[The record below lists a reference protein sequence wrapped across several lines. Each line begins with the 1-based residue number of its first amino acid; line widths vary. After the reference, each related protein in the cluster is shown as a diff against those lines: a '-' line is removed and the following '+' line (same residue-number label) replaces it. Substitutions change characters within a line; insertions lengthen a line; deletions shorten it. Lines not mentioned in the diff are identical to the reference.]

1 MKTKIFFL
9 TLSLFLCIS
18 HHALAAEF
26 MVVTTADGI
35 DFNPGDGK
43 CESVLTNKPCT
54 LRAAIMENNA
64 LPMKNSIIFAPTD
77 NAQTYGLT
85 AGTPLEIS
93 HPVNIIGLGA
103 DKTIIDGLSNTRILL
118 INLITP
124 SDPLNPGEN
133 MVYLQSVTLTK
144 GKAKDLGGAIQNLN
158 ADLLVILDSTIGPD
172 NVTDVPQYS
181 ATNPAPIFKPT
192 SKKNNALGGAIY
204 HKQGTLHIEHS
215 TFINNSVGITATETG
230 YGGAIYARA
239 GTLNITNTNFENN
252 KAHRFGQGGAIFIEG
267 GTFGIWGNSQFNL
280 NSASHGGAIYNESL
294 EVDDAFKP
302 KNQLTAV
309 TFTDNTASS
318 GDGGAINN
326 HGVMQIKQS
335 SFSSNKAQK
344 IGPSGVGNGG
354 AIFQDTN
361 DSQKFFQLNTIIET
375 STFSE
380 NTAQNNGG
388 AIYQRPGTITISQSN
403 FFDNNATNDGGA
415 IWLGNGAYVSGTLVI
430 SESLLENNHTSYG
443 SGGAIFT
450 KNSSNANALPTPVV
464 KIYNSTISGNS
475 AQQYAGGIYA
485 ADKSEFKLYHVTL
498 AFNTCKMASSCG
510 IMHEHLGEFDLNYA
524 KFTLNQSLITNNNN
538 SSGNA
543 AGPDCFGFFTS
554 GGGNVIGNRH
564 ETGYKSGK
572 YYCDIENFDDNPSA
586 GDVDLKEKFVGVN
599 IPVIAP
605 LAQNG
610 GPTKTHALS
619 LGSPAI
625 NQGLPTINSQCL
637 KADISEIGKVKY
649 IKDQTTINQRNV
661 GERCDA
667 GAYESLCGNGNID
680 PGEQCDNGNANSDT
694 TPNACQKSC
703 KNAYCGNQIIDNG
716 EECDDGNGYSTDACT
731 IECKSQV
738 DEDGDKYYKMSI
750 TGSPLHDCDD
760 TQANIHPKAEE
771 ICGDG
776 VDQNCDNV
784 DLSCDDV
791 DNDGDGMTETQ
802 GDCDDNDAQVKE
814 ADNIPELCDGK
825 DNNCD
830 GITDGNTDGVA
841 ADDAKTFYV
850 DADGDGHGNSE
861 DVVKACNLPKGTS
874 EFATDCDDTHAEINP
889 DIKEICGDEVDQ
901 NCDGQDLDCKDVDAD
916 GDTVTPN
923 GGDCDDTTVLA
934 SPNNKEGC
942 DKIDNNCDGQVDEGC
957 ENIDPNDPPPFI
969 PDLPPATDPTGGP
982 AATDDNTGDADGED
996 DGLSDGESKDDAG
1009 LGPTD
1014 TGDGD
1019 NADDDDTDAD
1029 ADASK
1034 DKNDADADANDDG
1047 DAAADDDAAAAS
1059 GGKGAGCSLNPGT
1072 VDIPLTL
1079 LFLISFVT
1087 VIARRGYRRL

>member
-1 MKTKIFFL
+1 MKTKIFLL
-9 TLSLFLCIS
+9 TFGLFLFTS
-18 HHALAAEF
+18 FQAAAATF
-26 MVVTTADGI
+26 TVNTTTDAVDW
-35 DFNPGDGK
+35 NPGDGK
-43 CESVLTNKPCT
+43 CESITDNKLCT

-64 LPMKNSIIFAPTD
+64 LKQKGSIYFDQPTIT
-77 NAQTYGLT
+77 QIYQLTLKIPLKIEYGTYFYG
-85 AGTPLEIS
+85 
-93 HPVNIIGLGA
+93 NGA
-103 DKTIIDGLSNTRILL
+103 DKTIIDGDNKTRIFEIDLKNPATDPSYKKTVRL
-118 INLITP
+118 IKL
-124 SDPLNPGEN
+124 
-133 MVYLQSVTLTK
+133 TLTK
-144 GKAKDLGGAIQNLN
+144 GNASDLGGAIQNLN
-158 ADLLVILDSTIGPD
+158 SYELNIKQCTIGPD
-172 NVTDVPQYS
+172 NT
-181 ATNPAPIFKPT
+181 ATNPEYSEANPAPLYKPT
-192 SKKNNALGGAIY
+192 DKKNFAIGGAIY
-204 HKQGTLHIEHS
+204 HNGGGLGGKLSTEDS
-215 TFINNSVGITATETG
+215 TFINNRVGIIATETG
-230 YGGAIYARA
+230 YGGAIYAHA
-239 GTLNITNTNFENN
+239 GTLNITNTKFEEN
-252 KAHRFGQGGAIFIEG
+252 KAYMNGQGGAIFIEG
-267 GTFGIWGNSQFNL
+267 GTFSIWGNSQFNL

-361 DSQKFFQLNTIIET
+361 DPTKFGKLDTIIET

-388 AIYQRPGTITISQSN
+388 AIYQRPGTITILQSN
-403 FFDNNATNDGGA
+403 FLSNTATTDGGA
-415 IWLGNGAYVSGTLVI
+415 IWLGGGAYVSGTLII
-430 SESLLENNHTSYG
+430 SESLFENNSTAYG
-443 SGGAIFT
+443 TGGAIFT
-450 KNSSNANALPTPVV
+450 KSSVNPNALATPIV

-475 AQQYAGGIYA
+475 AQFAGGIYA
-485 ADKSEFKLYHVTL
+485 ADKSDFKLYHVTL
-498 AFNTCKMASSCG
+498 AFNTCKSANACG
-510 IMHEHLGEFDLNYA
+510 IKHEHLGEFDLNYA

-572 YYCDIENFDDNPSA
+572 YYCDVNNFDDNPSA

-625 NQGLPTINSQCL
+625 NQGLPTANDQCL
-637 KADISEIGKVKY
+637 KAGTVKY
-649 IKDQTTINQRNV
+649 TKDQTTINLRNI
-661 GERCDA
+661 GSHCDA
-667 GAYESLCGNGNID
+667 GAYETQCGNGTLD
-680 PGEQCDNGNANSDT
+680 PGEECDDGKANADD

-703 KNAYCGNQIIDNG
+703 KKAYCGNQIIDNG

-731 IECKSQV
+731 TDCKSQV
-738 DEDGDKYYKMSI
+738 DADADGYYNMFV

-760 TQANIHPKAEE
+760 TRDDIRPYAKE
-771 ICGDG
+771 ICGDK
-776 VDQNCDNV
+776 VDQNCDKV

-802 GDCDDNDAQVKE
+802 GDCDDNDPEVKKTHT
-814 ADNIPELCDGK
+814 IPDVCDGK

-861 DVVKACNLPKGTS
+861 DVVKACNLPAGAS
-874 EFATDCDDTHAEINP
+874 EFATDCDDTRADINP

-901 NCDGQDLDCKDVDAD
+901 NCNGADLDCKDVDAD

-923 GGDCDDTTVLA
+923 GGDCDDTTVLT

-969 PDLPPATDPTGGP
+969 PAPPPATDPKDDSV
-982 AATDDNTGDADGED
+982 ATDDETDDADGED

-1047 DAAADDDAAAAS
+1047 DAAADDDAAAK
-1059 GGKGAGCSLNPGT
+1059 KGEAAGCSLNPGT